1 MIFGSI
7 RLGEVTL
14 RAGGKKEAVGK
25 KYAVGDK
32 KDDAPPEAKE
42 KAVEPLHSRKN
53 KMKKAL

>member
-1 MIFGSI
+1 MITIQRRHIPCAEG
-7 RLGEVTL
+7 
-14 RAGGKKEAVGK
+14 AVGK

>member
-1 MIFGSI
+1 MITI
-7 RLGEVTL
+7 Q
-14 RAGGKKEAVGK
+14 RAAHFSQLLAK